1 MIMVVV
7 VVIILFSSKM
17 RLKDDNENDLF
28 FLYDLSVPGCRRLP
42 EAELLKCPILKKR
55 LGHLF

>member
-1 MIMVVV
+1 
-7 VVIILFSSKM
+7 M
-17 RLKDDNENDLF
+17 RLKYDNEKDF
-28 FLYDLSVPGCRRLP
+28 DFEYDISVPGCRRLP

>member
-1 MIMVVV
+1 MM

-28 FLYDLSVPGCRRLP
+28 FLYDTSVPGCRRLP